1 MPGCNRIFLK
11 GKEGLTLAGKLGKTM
26 NESTNIAYSY
36 VRNLVDPEGKIFL
49 DKRIH
54 IHVPDGAT
62 PKDGPSAGITMA
74 TAIYSLAKN
83 VVIKPGFAMTGEL
96 TLTGEVLAIGG
107 LKEKI
112 VAAKRV
118 GVSKIIFPKDNEA
131 HLKEIPDYVKKG
143 VTFYPVSHY
152 SEVEKL
158 LF

>member
-1 MPGCNRIFLK
+1 MQAANRKNKPNSKAQIPMSLSAK
-11 GKEGLTLAGKLGKTM
+11 SGLFPFKA
-26 NESTNIAYSY
+26 
-36 VRNLVDPEGKIFL
+36 
-49 DKRIH
+49 
-54 IHVPDGAT
+54 
-62 PKDGPSAGITMA
+62 KD
-74 TAIYSLAKN
+74 

-118 GVSKIIFPKDNEA
+118 GVTKIIFPKDNEP
-131 HLKEIPDYVKKG
+131 HLKEIQDYVKKG

-152 SEVEKL
+152 REVESL